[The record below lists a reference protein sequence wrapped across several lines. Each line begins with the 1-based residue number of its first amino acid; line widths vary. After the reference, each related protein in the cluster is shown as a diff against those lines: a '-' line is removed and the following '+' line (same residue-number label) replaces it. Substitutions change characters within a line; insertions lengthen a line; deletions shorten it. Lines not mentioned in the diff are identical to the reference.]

1 MMIDTPRLTLRQF
14 QLKDL
19 SSLHYYRNHP
29 VCKKFQN
36 WEDTTLE
43 ELDVFIKSNMQRS
56 VRDQQ
61 MQIALALKETNEL
74 VGDIFLA
81 KKGKTITLGF
91 TTSPHFQRQGYM
103 FEALSHFIPYLQDL
117 FPISN
122 VLQERLPIQVETTLL
137 PFKGKIIYDSFFSS
151 FPIEFGQGIREA
163 FQEMYDEAFKH
174 GIITRLE

>member
-43 ELDVFIKSNMQRS
+43 KLDVFIKSNMQRS
-56 VRDQQ
+56 VHDQQ

-117 FPISN
+117 FPVSDIICLIHPGNIASEHLVAKLHFEKEGYIDEFDSN
-122 VLQERLPIQVETTLL
+122 VFVLKAKQQN
-137 PFKGKIIYDSFFSS
+137 
-151 FPIEFGQGIREA
+151 
-163 FQEMYDEAFKH
+163 
-174 GIITRLE
+174 